1 MCSLWKWLQRGLLLT
16 FLYVLFKITS
26 CFYYGPIVYKT
37 FNLTP
42 WELFK
47 NRLNRFGETPSV
59 YIKNKQYFLCGSF
72 ARYLYISLDTKLSEE
87 EREDVYRVVQELL
100 TNKQNHKCEH
110 VPSTSGLAITFM
122 ENWGESIRLW
132 FTLTENGFSVAY
144 QLSGSVFGVY
154 PVSLISGSH
163 LPETQRLWSQYGN
176 MKRYLPL
183 SEKCRKYLRENREYD
198 PRMLNLLDDSL
209 VEEPFWEPEFGVMEE

>member
-59 YIKNKQYFLCGSF
+59 YIKNKQYFLSGSF

-87 EREDVYRVVQELL
+87 EREDLYRVVQELL
-100 TNKQNHKCEH
+100 TNRQNHKCEH
-110 VPSTSGLAITFM
+110 VPSTSGLAITFR

-132 FTLTENGFSVAY
+132 FTLTENGFSVDY